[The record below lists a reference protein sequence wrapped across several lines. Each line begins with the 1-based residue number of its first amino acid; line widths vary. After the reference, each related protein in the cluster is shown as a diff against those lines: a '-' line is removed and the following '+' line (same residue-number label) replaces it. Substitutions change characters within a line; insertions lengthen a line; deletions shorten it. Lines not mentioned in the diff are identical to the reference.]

1 MGSTLS
7 QKVAVHDTH
16 TSIIDSSCDR
26 GRKGCWVGGFI
37 SMVDRNNAAV
47 MGTVNTML
55 KRVSAATGL
64 DLASVW
70 VGDAQKTAGAAEI
83 EAKKQRLKLWL

>member
-1 MGSTLS
+1 
-7 QKVAVHDTH
+7 
-16 TSIIDSSCDR
+16 
-26 GRKGCWVGGFI
+26 
-37 SMVDRNNAAV
+37 MVDRNNAAV